1 MDIQSH
7 QRLTE
12 CFADHFQ
19 SGQTFQ
25 NIVEARKFAAT
36 VLQTPVEPA
45 TELAKEVDE
54 AIEGGLVQVA
64 RVIVA
69 QANGDQLT
77 AFDDLRDLYDR
88 QPNLL
93 VKTSD
98 SIRRQAYSTPLP
110 IAHLAGV
117 LAQVH
122 PSQTTYEP
130 TAGNGSLLLL
140 ADPSNAIVNEIYE
153 PRAAELRSQGFSV
166 TEQDATKYSPSR
178 PYDVLIANPPFGI
191 VQVDG
196 AGPAHRWQHGPLNT
210 NQVDHA
216 IALKALENLQPGG
229 RAVLILGGKLGDEA
243 ARRQSYRSQTSR
255 GFFKYLYQDSGWKVE
270 DHFSIQGSLYRRQGA
285 GFPID
290 LVVIN
295 GRGKTDLALPGVTPP
310 RLYKTYDQ
318 LRDEVLK
325 DAITSYDQRF
335 MGDRETH
342 RVRPPAS
349 RSPTSGLDASALAED
364 ESGGSRNLV
373 DHGAGTRGADASHS
387 GGVSSPASVATRNE
401 ATAVHPG
408 LAVGGG
414 FGEPSDRSVDRRAQR
429 GDATRLA
436 GGDRAEY
443 RDPDQFPLQP
453 SAQGDVSRGAELLP
467 RQAGDNRERDDGGD
481 RGLLE
486 LQQLAETVSGRS
498 RDLGPEVAIVSQVVS
513 EPEEPTQ
520 EAVTLPYTPRSQG
533 PRLGV
538 LAPASAIAAYETK
551 FDQIEAQ
558 VGSSVDEYV
567 RDRLSEDSLESLY
580 AHYAAEQI
588 DTLAL
593 AIHNHEYKGQATVIG
608 HDTGIGKTR
617 VVAGLCRYAN
627 QQGLIPTVV
636 TDSTA
641 LYKDLLYRDGP
652 DTGNHFNA
660 FITDNGLRIP
670 VEDKQGNRVAQ
681 IKTPNDNHKQ
691 VKQFTQAGDIG
702 EHDLMLTTYDQLK
715 GPNSKKRREL
725 LDTLA
730 PQLFLIADEAHNAG
744 GPAGSF
750 ELSEFELR
758 QREIKIA
765 AGTFVAP
772 VTEYFQDLT
781 QKTAGFVASSATAIK
796 EPVVAAR
803 LYYHTTDFKDAA
815 QDQAT
820 FAEHLQVGGAAM
832 QQSAFD
838 LWSEAGGCIRFQKD
852 YSGIDF
858 EAQEVTVNL
867 DRAEENARLIQL
879 INQFD
884 QAREARMPEMDDAL
898 SESGEK
904 LFVHDN
910 HVGYA
915 GIDSAVFSSVAHNLH
930 AVCALGLK
938 AEATATLANQEIEAG
953 KKPVIMLTQTAE
965 SVLQDYIRET
975 NESVDLHNALH
986 PDPPDQMP
994 RLEPGQPINITAG
1007 EFFQRYLEKARTIR
1021 IIGAY
1026 ADESGKK
1033 KILPHYLTDDE
1044 LGPMATALYEKAKT
1058 EIEQSDWSQ
1067 QPADP
1072 ISLMEY
1078 RIKEAGH
1085 NVEEMTGR
1093 KQKCVYQP
1101 GDDGQLFAT
1110 LASRQSGAAQKV
1122 AAIARFQSGETDAL
1136 ITNLTTGYSIHAD
1149 RRAAD
1154 QRQRVMLML
1163 QPHADV
1169 NRCEQS
1175 IGRTHRSGQLNPSDH
1190 EPDTHDQAGN
1200 PQWGQVAGAYGL
1212 PQFKLMYGK
1221 GLATEQRPLAV
1232 LMKKMRHLKSNTVGS
1247 GQSQFSGADVPDF
1260 MNQYG
1265 DQAAANVLSAW
1276 PEVNAAM
1283 DYPAGKPDENG
1294 EIKTASVRR
1303 VTGRAILLADQSPP
1317 TPENPHPSLKL
1328 QEQLYA
1334 ALTEEYQGIKA
1345 QKEAIGEWDLDAQK
1359 LDLDAIPVRR
1369 KLLHDGD
1376 GSNPFRQP
1384 AYALEV
1390 DAKTGGKPLPTLQV
1404 VQEVHKSLNLEPP
1417 TTPEALDFSPTSSFR
1432 QVGQQRATAQIQQL
1446 EGDYDAYREA
1456 KLTELGTSVQK
1467 FEQRLADLQ
1476 HKQDALSKQKAR
1488 LTERAEQIVPE
1499 YDAEKQR
1506 LQDTESLNPDSEEA
1520 LTQKYERERK
1530 KVDRELSKTEKALEE
1545 GKGRIAS
1552 QKNRLDD
1559 ANHRVS
1565 GTDKVLQYQR
1575 QGVETRLTEFPVGQ
1589 PVLLASV
1596 QTGESVPG
1604 VVVNAQRAKNAS
1616 NPVNPNSWRLRV
1628 QVANEAREIS
1638 VKFSDIGRNVALK
1651 PQEDACLSQRQE
1663 NGLYQAVT
1671 LPTYEAFDLKQEATR
1686 ETRYMVV
1693 GQVLAT
1699 DLIGKFAQMQDHEGH
1714 YHPAYLLPRGFN
1726 DTTIDERPVGL
1737 DRPEQVQA
1745 FLAKTARTAKLTD
1758 RNDRAEIEF
1767 DVRRCMTVTVPAGK
1781 EGKSLSQ
1788 DSTILDAAGGAQFVN
1803 AKVAS
1808 SSGSRSIMRLSV
1820 KGEDTQDA
1828 VLAAIQRKHGLK
1840 ALTRLEDAQSVIG
1853 ATKSEWETAITW
1865 LPEADQGQASQSQRA
1880 IHPLLKAEIARNPDF
1895 IPSEQPEIFQS
1906 VSDQLYEGRSMA
1918 EVAEEM
1924 GLTILEIEATPD
1936 SAPEPDSDVNSPLS
1950 PEVQRRRSEARA
1962 HLDETF
1968 SADMPAILPPSQQGD
1983 KIAGH
1988 VAKLLRRAGLEQAI
2002 LTGDPERDGDFHLRV
2017 PNEPYMDLVI
2027 EAHDVTLSPPQ
2038 REMTLTHYVEVGGD
2052 LCIDTDMRLSMS
2064 AEGKLSFVE
2073 VGVNNSL
2080 TGGTTYAPDASFGQ
2094 LFARNLIDQGF
2105 DWASHDAYLDQVA
2118 QGLEATAALESPEPL
2133 PDESLP
2139 EGTGPYHPSLQ
2150 RHAEAKA
2157 AYPDAVAFIRTSSGY
2172 ETFGP
2177 DAEVYASATGMPL
2190 ETAQFGLDP
2199 DTPTVA
2205 QSSEKLNQG
2214 IALLNREGRDVAIA
2228 EIDVANQT
2236 AEHNGEIEVFSGA
2249 DVEVVTDELV
2259 QPNHP
2264 FLQQQAQLKQQ
2275 YPDAIALVRTPIR
2288 YEAYGQD
2295 AQVVARVTQNSLVT
2309 ATWPLDEACERASVL
2324 KSEPEFGQA
2333 IASLNAAGLN
2343 VAVGGGNRAVQLY
2356 ESAPDLEPIESP
2368 SEPEPIGRASAVEPI
2383 EPPSESK
2390 PVNREQLVD
2399 DLRSWYR
2406 EALLNGRSADHLAR
2420 IKEVGLAVVAGN
2432 SDEFGPRDQAM
2443 REEDRTIAMSHAEN
2457 VRDASKY
2464 LIETLGQPEAG
2475 ALAFRGKTYSIVQQG
2490 KEMAVTAN
2498 PTPQSPERLLL
2509 HVSEGSVDHAMVSH
2523 FDASMFRKQVDRV
2536 AAYLQPHA
2544 APSAKV
2550 APTKQ
2555 MTR

>member
-1 MDIQSH
+1 MDIATH
-7 QRLTE
+7 QQLTDE
-12 CFADHFQ
+12 YARHFQ
-19 SGQTFQ
+19 SGQSFRT
-25 NIVEARKFAAT
+25 IVEARHLAGDF
-36 VLQTPVEPA
+36 LGERVEPS
-45 TELAKEVDE
+45 TGLAKEVDE
-54 AIEGGLVQVA
+54 AIEGGLVQAA
-64 RVIVA
+64 RAIVA
-69 QANGDQLT
+69 QAHGNHLT

-110 IAHLAGV
+110 IAYLAGV

-140 ADPSNAIVNEIYE
+140 ANSNNAIVNEIYE
-153 PRAAELRSQGFSV
+153 PRAEELRSQGFDV
-166 TEQDATKYSPSR
+166 TQHDATQYSPSR
-178 PYDVLIANPPFGI
+178 PYDVLIANPPFGT
-191 VQVDG
+191 VQADG
-196 AGPAHRWQHGPLNT
+196 VGPAHRWQHGPLNT

-216 IALKALENLQPGG
+216 IALKALDNLRPDG
-229 RAVLILGGKLGDEA
+229 RAVLILGGKLGDET
-243 ARRQSYRSQTSR
+243 ARRQSYRSQASR

-270 DHFSIQGSLYRRQGA
+270 DHFSIKGSLYRRQGA

-295 GRGKTDLALPGVTPP
+295 GRGKTDLPLPGVTPP

-325 DAITSYDQRF
+325 DAVNHYDQRF
-335 MGDRETH
+335 VGDGEPH
-342 RVRPPAS
+342 RVRPAAS
-349 RSPTSGLDASALAED
+349 RSPTSGLDASALAGD
-364 ESGGSRNLV
+364 ESGGRRDLV
-373 DHGAGTRGADASHS
+373 DDGAGAGRSGDSLS
-387 GGVSSPASVATRNE
+387 GGLSSPAGVVPPTNAT
-401 ATAVHPG
+401 TVHPG
-408 LAVGGG
+408 LADGRFIGDS
-414 FGEPSDRSVDRRAQR
+414 SDKTADRRDQS
-429 GDATRLA
+429 GDATGFA
-436 GGDRAEY
+436 GTDRADH
-443 RDPDQFPLQP
+443 RDPDQLPVRP
-453 SAQGDVSRGAELLP
+453 STPGDISRGVELLS
-467 RQAGDNRERDDGGD
+467 RQTGGNGERDDGGD

-486 LQQLAETVSGRS
+486 LHQLAEPVSDS
-498 RDLGPEVAIVSQVVS
+498 RDGPGVGMVSQVVS
-513 EPEEPTQ
+513 EPEEQTQ
-520 EAVTLPYTPRSQG
+520 ASVTLPYTPRSNG
-533 PRLGV
+533 PSLGV

-558 VGSSVDEYV
+558 VGASVDEYV
-567 RDRLSEDSLESLY
+567 RDRLSEDSLDALY
-580 AHYAAEQI
+580 SHYAAEQI

-641 LYKDLLYRDGP
+641 LYKDLLHRDGP

-660 FITDNGLRIP
+660 FITDNGLSIP
-670 VEDKQGNRVAQ
+670 VEDKQGNQVAQ
-681 IKTPNDNHKQ
+681 IKTPSNNHKT
-691 VKQFTQAGDIG
+691 VKQYTQDGGIG

-730 PQLFLIADEAHNAG
+730 PKLFLIADEAHNAG

-820 FAEHLQVGGAAM
+820 FAAHLQVGGAAM

-867 DRAEENARLIQL
+867 DRAESNARLIQL

-884 QAREARMPEMDDAL
+884 QAREARMPELDDEL

-910 HVGYA
+910 HIGYA
-915 GIDSAVFSSVAHNLH
+915 GIDSSVFSSVAHNLH

-938 AEATATLANQEIEAG
+938 AEATAELANQEIESG
-953 KKPVIMLTQTAE
+953 KKPVIMMTQTAE

-1033 KILPHYLTDDE
+1033 EILPHYLTDDE

-1110 LASRQSGAAQKV
+1110 LATRQSGAAQKV
-1122 AAIARFQSGETDAL
+1122 AAIARFQSGATDAL

-1175 IGRTHRSGQLNPSDH
+1175 IGRTHRSGQLNPSVH
-1190 EPDTHDQAGN
+1190 EPDSHDQAGN

-1212 PQFKLMYGK
+1212 PQFKLMYGQ

-1232 LMKKMRHLKSNTVGS
+1232 LMKKMRHLKSNTVGT

-1283 DYPAGKPDENG
+1283 DYPAGKPNENG

-1317 TPENPHPSLKL
+1317 TPENPHPSLQL

-1359 LDLDAIPVRR
+1359 LDLDAIPLRR
-1369 KLLHDGD
+1369 KLLNDGD
-1376 GSNPFRQP
+1376 GANPFRQP

-1404 VQEVHKSLNLEPP
+1404 VQEVYKSLALEPP
-1417 TTPEALDFSPTSSFR
+1417 TAPEGLDLSPTSSFR
-1432 QVGQQRATAQIQQL
+1432 QVGQQRATEQIQQVG
-1446 EGDYDAYREA
+1446 GDYDAYRTA
-1456 KLTELGTSVQK
+1456 KLAELRTSVDK
-1467 FEQRLADLQ
+1467 ANERLAELQ
-1476 HKQDALSKQKAR
+1476 QKQDALSKQKAE
-1488 LTERAEQIVPE
+1488 LTQRVEQIVPE

-1506 LQDTESLNPDSEEA
+1506 LQAAGTLDADSEEA
-1520 LTQKYERERK
+1520 LTQQYEKERK
-1530 KVDRELSKTEKALEE
+1530 TVDRKLVKTERALED
-1545 GKGRIAS
+1545 GKGRIAN

-1565 GTDKVLQYQR
+1565 GTDKLLQYQR
-1575 QGVETRLTEFPVGQ
+1575 QGVETRLNEFPVGQ
-1589 PVLLASV
+1589 PVLLASI

-1604 VVVNAQRAKNAS
+1604 VVVDAQRAKNAS

-1628 QVANEAREIS
+1628 QVANQAREVS
-1638 VKFSDIGRNVALK
+1638 VKFSDIGRSVVLK

-1699 DLIGKFAQMQDHEGH
+1699 DLTGKFAQMQDHDGQ

-1726 DTTIDERPVGL
+1726 DTTIDARPVGL
-1737 DRPEQVQA
+1737 DRPDQVEK
-1745 FLAKTARTAKLTD
+1745 FLAKTGRTAKLTD

-1767 DVRRCMTVTVPAGK
+1767 DVRRSMTVTVPAGK
-1781 EGKSLSQ
+1781 EGKPLYQ
-1788 DSTILDAAGGAQFVN
+1788 DSTILDAAGGEQFVS
-1803 AKVAS
+1803 AKVPTRD
-1808 SSGSRSIMRLSV
+1808 GSKSVMRLSLKDPDV
-1820 KGEDTQDA
+1820 QDA

-1840 ALTRLEDAQSVIG
+1840 AVTRLEDAQEVIG
-1853 ATKSEWETAITW
+1853 ATKSEWEPATTW
-1865 LPEADQGQASQSQRA
+1865 LPEADNVQTSQLQRA
-1880 IHPLLKAEIARNPDF
+1880 IHPLLKAELEKNPNL
-1895 IPSEQPEIFQS
+1895 IPEPQNDRDRPRREIIQT
-1906 VSDQLYEGRSMA
+1906 VSDRLYQGDDFPALKTEFQLTE
-1918 EVAEEM
+1918 
-1924 GLTILEIEATPD
+1924 LPPP
-1936 SAPEPDSDVNSPLS
+1936 APTVQPGDNPLS
-1950 PEVQRRRSEARA
+1950 PEVVEPTEPSSSEQ
-1962 HLDETF
+1962 
-1968 SADMPAILPPSQQGD
+1968 ADVIRQMSRNQLKAQLAQDGPYIQLPSDQPGAIATNISQ
-1983 KIAGH
+1983 
-1988 VAKLLRRAGLEQAI
+1988 LLHQAGLQHAVMQGEN
-2002 LTGDPERDGDFHLRV
+2002 FHLKV
-2017 PNEPYMDLVI
+2017 ENEPFQPLSI
-2027 EAHDVTLSPPQ
+2027 EAH
-2038 REMTLTHYVEVGGD
+2038 EMTGGDRQLYFTHYATANGD
-2052 LCIDTDMRLSMS
+2052 MFID
-2064 AEGKLSFVE
+2064 AELVMNADSQGQLKFAE
-2073 VGVNNSL
+2073 TAAYNPF
-2080 TGGTTYAPDASFGQ
+2080 TGGESRAPDQEFGQ
-2094 LFARNLIDQGF
+2094 MFSANLLDQGF
-2105 DWASHDAYLDQVA
+2105 GEAAANAHVA
-2118 QGLEATAALESPEPL
+2118 QQQSESLERVPEPL
-2133 PDESLP
+2133 PP
-2139 EGTGPYHPSLQ
+2139 Q
-2150 RHAEAKA
+2150 A
-2157 AYPDAVAFIRTSSGY
+2157 AGVD
-2172 ETFGP
+2172 
-2177 DAEVYASATGMPL
+2177 
-2190 ETAQFGLDP
+2190 
-2199 DTPTVA
+2199 
-2205 QSSEKLNQG
+2205 QG
-2214 IALLNREGRDVAIA
+2214 ALLQELRD
-2228 EIDVANQT
+2228 
-2236 AEHNGEIEVFSGA
+2236 
-2249 DVEVVTDELV
+2249 
-2259 QPNHP
+2259 
-2264 FLQQQAQLKQQ
+2264 
-2275 YPDAIALVRTPIR
+2275 
-2288 YEAYGQD
+2288 
-2295 AQVVARVTQNSLVT
+2295 
-2309 ATWPLDEACERASVL
+2309 
-2324 KSEPEFGQA
+2324 
-2333 IASLNAAGLN
+2333 
-2343 VAVGGGNRAVQLY
+2343 
-2356 ESAPDLEPIESP
+2356 
-2368 SEPEPIGRASAVEPI
+2368 
-2383 EPPSESK
+2383 
-2390 PVNREQLVD
+2390 
-2399 DLRSWYR
+2399 WYR
-2406 EALLNGRSADHLAR
+2406 EAKAIGRSPRHLDKIEAVGKAVKGGDLEAYGSQDERVRQTDQQQYQQQASDVDAQAR
-2420 IKEVGLAVVAGN
+2420 YILSQLGTPNEEGTVA
-2432 SDEFGPRDQAM
+2432 FQA
-2443 REEDRTIAMSHAEN
+2443 
-2457 VRDASKY
+2457 
-2464 LIETLGQPEAG
+2464 
-2475 ALAFRGKTYSIVQQG
+2475 KTYGLSQQDD
-2490 KEMAVTAN
+2490 ELTVTAAN
-2498 PTPQSPERLLL
+2498 RGTILQTKGNEVQTCQVNAGDSHRFSAFVSRLNQ
-2509 HVSEGSVDHAMVSH
+2509 AT
-2523 FDASMFRKQVDRV
+2523 
-2536 AAYLQPHA
+2536 LQPQ
-2544 APSAKV
+2544 PSRNLV
-2550 APTKQ
+2550 AEKSGVYE
-2555 MTR
+2555 R